1 MSLDLRSKAEARLAS
16 TLVEEICR
24 VWGTAPQEVQLAGW
38 SVRNTAFCPGTY
50 INCSYEQSA
59 FVGSMLCL
67 DFWLN
72 DSYFKGQMDICGQNY
87 SSRYIGNTN
96 IMNETETLAKGVGKQ
111 MG

>member
-1 MSLDLRSKAEARLAS
+1 MSLDLRSKAGARLAS
-16 TLVEEICR
+16 TLVEGICS

-50 INCSYEQSA
+50 INCSYEQLS

-72 DSYFKGQMDICGQNY
+72 DSYFKGQMDICRQNY
-87 SSRYIGNTN
+87 SSRYIGNKN
-96 IMNETETLAKGVGKQ
+96 IMNEMETLAKGVGKQ